1 MRGVHSAVDE
11 IRRNVFTEVARLAYE
26 GGDLKRVDMIP
37 YTIVPGEVAR
47 HRHDVF
53 LERAIVQERVRLA
66 LGMSLQPAGEQTPVS
81 AGIQEAAAADDK
93 YFEEPLVNIISFAC
107 NACPPKQIRITDSCQ
122 GCISHPCM
130 NVCPKDAIQCMYDEA
145 PSILNYKIA
154 EYTKAVVDGR
164 SCFHVSLVMDVSPN
178 CDCHGE
184 NDVPIVPNV
193 GMFASFDPVALD
205 QACIDAVLAQ
215 PKMPNSVIGSGE
227 ACKCEDHFKAAHP
240 DTDWEAAL
248 IHSEKIGL
256 GSREYELVKI

>member
-122 GCISHPCM
+122 GCLSHPCM
-130 NVCPKDAIQCMYDEA
+130 NVCPKDAIY
-145 PSILNYKIA
+145 
-154 EYTKAVVDGR
+154 
-164 SCFHVSLVMDVSPN
+164 
-178 CDCHGE
+178 
-184 NDVPIVPNV
+184 
-193 GMFASFDPVALD
+193 LD
-205 QACIDAVLAQ
+205 KD
-215 PKMPNSVIGSGE
+215 K
-227 ACKCEDHFKAAHP
+227 H
-240 DTDWEAAL
+240 
-248 IHSEKIGL
+248 
-256 GSREYELVKI
+256 

>member
-93 YFEEPLVNIISFAC
+93 YFCLLYPS
-107 NACPPKQIRITDSCQ
+107 
-122 GCISHPCM
+122 
-130 NVCPKDAIQCMYDEA
+130 DAADE
-145 PSILNYKIA
+145 I
-154 EYTKAVVDGR
+154 
-164 SCFHVSLVMDVSPN
+164 
-178 CDCHGE
+178 
-184 NDVPIVPNV
+184 
-193 GMFASFDPVALD
+193 
-205 QACIDAVLAQ
+205 
-215 PKMPNSVIGSGE
+215 
-227 ACKCEDHFKAAHP
+227 
-240 DTDWEAAL
+240 
-248 IHSEKIGL
+248 
-256 GSREYELVKI
+256 